1 MYTPYTP
8 RVHYTSIYSSCTPH
22 VHPIHSSCTLHFHTL
37 LMYTTLPYTLYISI
51 PLHIPHSEKLLRFCG
66 YCGQC
71 LMRHQRSICKSFPV
85 KITNSLLRKF
95 LAHPYTMYPYIR
107 THHHVVAYTPP
118 CMCPHIIYPHTL
130 SHTLKLSHTLTHSHT
145 PCTPLSHTLT
155 HSHTLSHSHTLTY
168 HTSPL
173 SVSYEC
179 HQRTGGGCNEPTT
192 PDNQNTLCNEKES
205 R

>member
-1 MYTPYTP
+1 MWAVSYAAPAINMQKFSCENHQFTPTKVS
-8 RVHYTSIYSSCTPH
+8 RTSIYNVPLHTHTPPCSCLYTSMH
-22 VHPIHSSCTLHFHTL
+22 VPPYNIP
-37 LMYTTLPYTLYISI
+37 PYTL
-51 PLHIPHSEKLLRFCG
+51 
-66 YCGQC
+66 
-71 LMRHQRSICKSFPV
+71 
-85 KITNSLLRKF
+85 
-95 LAHPYTMYPYIR
+95 
-107 THHHVVAYTPP
+107 THTQ
-118 CMCPHIIYPHTL
+118 
-130 SHTLKLSHTLTHSHT
+130 TLTHSHT
-145 PCTPLSHTLT
+145 PCTPLSHTLTHSYTLSHTLT